1 MAPRSKEQNQ
11 AQREQTKQ
19 SIIITA
25 LQAFAQK
32 VYAAASI
39 NYIAQEAGISKG
51 LIYHYFN
58 NKEDLLLDIFDYL
71 NSFSAA
77 LFVKMENRSPKEQ
90 LRDTIEMTFHYL
102 ETQAQLVR
110 FMTALALQPDAM
122 SIPSQ
127 RFQTMKEHNIKT
139 YVQLFSNLG

>member
-1 MAPRSKEQNQ
+1 
-11 AQREQTKQ
+11 
-19 SIIITA
+19 
-25 LQAFAQK
+25 
-32 VYAAASI
+32 
-39 NYIAQEAGISKG
+39 
-51 LIYHYFN
+51 
-58 NKEDLLLDIFDYL
+58 LDIFDYL

-110 FMTALALQPDAM
+110 FMTASALQPDAM

-127 RFQTMKEHNIKT
+127 RFQTMKEHSIKT
-139 YVQLFSNLG
+139 YVQLFSNLGYDQAETEAYFLEAALDGTALGKLVLQDRYPLALIKAKLINHYQL